1 MSTDPT
7 TPGYLPHA
15 GAAPETA
22 AAFAELL
29 DLVRS
34 GDALIADGPR
44 RAGDEVTAVEGYL
57 WLLQLLEVATS
68 IYVSSDPARPQMV
81 ALESPT
87 MKWGG
92 DNSDAH
98 YRFAPIDPRRS
109 YRLRGVRGDA
119 AYLSVTV
126 YGGPDDGRWSTR
138 IVSTRNDHQHLT
150 VADDGAFELQLS
162 PDADPNDPGAIRLD
176 PDAVALVTRDYLADP
191 ATGAPATWSIEC
203 LDGVPPP
210 RLGDAEAARR
220 IRAATTFLRELLAIF
235 PLAPDPA
242 TANTV
247 DEPYPVPT
255 ATYGWAAGDA
265 AYAMG
270 SFELADGEALVL
282 EGRSPGCVFW
292 NLCLWNPYLQTYDYR
307 YERVTINGAQAELRE
322 DGTWQIVG
330 AHRDPGVPNW
340 LSTAGHHRGLLWF
353 RWFLPE
359 TTPARPSARVV
370 ALDELTA
377 SS

>member
-1 MSTDPT
+1 MTSD
-7 TPGYLPHA
+7 HA
-15 GAAPETA
+15 GEAPETA

-29 DLVRS
+29 DLVR
-34 GDALIADGPR
+34 GADDLLTTGPR
-44 RAGDEVTAVEGYL
+44 RAGDETTAVEGYL
-57 WLLQLLEVATS
+57 WLLQLLDVATS
-68 IYVSSDPARPQMV
+68 IYVTSDPARPQMV

-98 YRFAPIDPRRS
+98 YRFAPLDPHRS

-119 AYLSVTV
+119 AYLSITV

-138 IVSTRNDHQHLT
+138 IVATRNDHQHLT
-150 VADDGAFELQLS
+150 VADDGSFELLLS
-162 PDADPNDPGAIRLD
+162 PDADPDDPGAVRLD
-176 PDAVALVTRDYLADP
+176 ADAVALVTRDYLADP
-191 ATGAPATWSIEC
+191 SSGVAATWDIEC
-203 LDGVPPP
+203 LDDVGPP
-210 RLGDAEAARR
+210 RDTDAAAAAR

-242 TANTV
+242 NANTV

-270 SFELADGEALVL
+270 SFELAEDEALVL

-307 YERVTINGAQAELRE
+307 YESVTLNGAQAQLRE
-322 DGTWQIVG
+322 DGSWQIVV

-340 LSTAGHHRGLLWF
+340 LSTAGHRRGLLWF

-359 TTPARPSARVV
+359 DTPERPHARVV
-370 ALDELTA
+370 PLGDLTT
-377 SS
+377 